1 MYLRSPE
8 SVSTRSPGR
17 AGASLAND
25 GQSLLFADEF
35 KQVIERYMFGIC
47 PQSMKSR
54 WLQMVSKKNGSSTVC
69 DLDADQRD
77 LAGRLA
83 TLSLRAHSVSRGQ
96 CSRLGTALA
105 AVLADLASV
114 AQERDVIAVSIA
126 NEKKRKLSKSQKAKI
141 QAKQRTALAV
151 KKKAAAAAAAAAAKM
166 AAS

>member
-47 PQSMKSR
+47 PQSMK
-54 WLQMVSKKNGSSTVC
+54 MVSKKNGSSTVC